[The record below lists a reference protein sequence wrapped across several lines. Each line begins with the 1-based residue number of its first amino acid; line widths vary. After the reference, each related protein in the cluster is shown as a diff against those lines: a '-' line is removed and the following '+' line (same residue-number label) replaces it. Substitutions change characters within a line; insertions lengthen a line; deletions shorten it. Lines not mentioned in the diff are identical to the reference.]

1 MRYGTRPDGV
11 RLHARS
17 IGSSMRAKKSPNGS
31 PSLISPSGVIKLMT
45 HAMMGAAL
53 GLAFTLALILV
64 NPAVAELLNH
74 GGRAAAFVFVATMV
88 TTFAIGA
95 SLTGVVLILNEDKDR

>member
-1 MRYGTRPDGV
+1 
-11 RLHARS
+11 
-17 IGSSMRAKKSPNGS
+17 
-31 PSLISPSGVIKLMT
+31 MT

-53 GLAFTLALILV
+53 GLAFRLALILA

-74 GGRAAAFVFVATMV
+74 GGSAAVFVFVGTMV

-95 SLTGVVLILNEDKDR
+95 TLDGRRIHPQRGQGILKRA